1 MLLGG
6 QAPPGVEVMMT
17 LFTLFKDLLDWG
29 YGLCFCCQQFLKLF
43 LYLFSGG
50 NSSATD
56 AFTCGTVVKN

>member
-43 LYLFSGG
+43 FVPFLWGQLKC
-50 NSSATD
+50 D
-56 AFTCGTVVKN
+56 